1 MEYKS
6 DVVLHKYYLQ
16 LIFDDDTELS
26 RDQFE
31 DSFASSSTELK
42 EEILLRPTGT
52 FRSYT
57 GIFNEDDV
65 NVIHVLD
72 FLLILSSQC
81 LQFLFESPLSPT
93 SGTLSTTTAS
103 SDCLATPSDPIFE
116 STCSPD
122 DIFPS
127 DSYRHL
133 ENGDASLD
141 LNLELNSDQ
150 FRCYHNVYHD
160 LAPWSHSEKGLQEE
174 SSSLKLPAALNYH
187 DDTKTHDELSSS
199 GSPSFSHLAGTISG
213 SLCSPVHWGFHDDW
227 NTTQDVLIP
236 SDPLS
241 PGNHDDKQGVNPALS
256 DNTYP
261 CARSRHRTA
270 KQGISYKGLDTT
282 NGPESDEDYHDGD
295 FGTTIR
301 KRKRRSKQ
309 QEQLHSRKKADLTY
323 AFFNSEISEFKNT
336 HDVRTNGR
344 GGRKGRKGKVEEQ
357 FPLDKRA
364 KHCGSRV
371 SSSSPRYE
379 CELGCGK
386 SFLRRLDRRRHENFS
401 CKLRDSKVP
410 VKEFPCPD
418 CGKTL
423 KRADALQRHIKCVH
437 SDSNGVTGI

>member
-1 MEYKS
+1 MEHNS
-6 DVVLHKYYLQ
+6 DVELQKYYLQ
-16 LIFDDDTELS
+16 LIFDDDTELRQAATS

-31 DSFASSSTELK
+31 DSCASSSTQLQ

-52 FRSYT
+52 IRSYT
-57 GIFNEDDV
+57 TIFNEDDV
-65 NVIHVLD
+65 N
-72 FLLILSSQC
+72 C

-93 SGTLSTTTAS
+93 STLSTTTAS

-141 LNLELNSDQ
+141 LNLELKSDQ
-150 FRCYHNVYHD
+150 FRWYHNVYHD

-174 SSSLKLPAALNYH
+174 SSSKLPAALNHH
-187 DDTKTHDELSSS
+187 DNTKTHDEPSS
-199 GSPSFSHLAGTISG
+199 GSPSFSHRANTMSC
-213 SLCSPVHWGFHDDW
+213 SLSSPVHRGICDDW
-227 NTTQDVLIP
+227 NTTQNVLIP

-241 PGNHDDKQGVNPALS
+241 PGNHDGKQGVNPALS

-261 CARSRHRTA
+261 CARSRHRPA
-270 KQGISYKGLDTT
+270 KQGISYKGLDTM
-282 NGPESDEDYHDGD
+282 NGLESDEDYHDGD
-295 FGTTIR
+295 FGTTS

-309 QEQLHSRKKADLTY
+309 QEQLHSRKKANLAY
-323 AFFNSEISEFKNT
+323 AFFKPDISDFKNT
-336 HDVRTNGR
+336 YDVPTTSMEARGR
-344 GGRKGRKGKVEEQ
+344 RRGRKGKVEEQ

-364 KHCGSRV
+364 KHCGSRE

>member
-6 DVVLHKYYLQ
+6 DVELQKYYLQ
-16 LIFDDDTELS
+16 LIFDDDTELLS

-31 DSFASSSTELK
+31 DSESSSTQLQ

-57 GIFNEDDV
+57 GIFNEDD
-65 NVIHVLD
+65 
-72 FLLILSSQC
+72 
-81 LQFLFESPLSPT
+81 FLFESPLSPT
-93 SGTLSTTTAS
+93 STLSTTTAS

-150 FRCYHNVYHD
+150 FRCYYDVYHD

-174 SSSLKLPAALNYH
+174 SSSKLPAALNHH
-187 DDTKTHDELSSS
+187 DDTKTHDEPSS
-199 GSPSFSHLAGTISG
+199 GSPSFSHRASTMSC
-213 SLCSPVHWGFHDDW
+213 SLSSPVHWGICDDW
-227 NTTQDVLIP
+227 NTTQNVLIP

-241 PGNHDDKQGVNPALS
+241 PGNHDGKQGVNPALS

-270 KQGISYKGLDTT
+270 KQGVSYKGLDTT

-295 FGTTIR
+295 FGTTS

-309 QEQLHSRKKADLTY
+309 QEQLHSRKKANLTY
-323 AFFNSEISEFKNT
+323 AFFKPDISDFKNT
-336 HDVRTNGR
+336 YDVPTTSIEARGR
-344 GGRKGRKGKVEEQ
+344 RRGRKGKVEEQ
-357 FPLDKRA
+357 FPPDKRA
-364 KHCGSRV
+364 KHCGTRV

-418 CGKTL
+418 CGKIL